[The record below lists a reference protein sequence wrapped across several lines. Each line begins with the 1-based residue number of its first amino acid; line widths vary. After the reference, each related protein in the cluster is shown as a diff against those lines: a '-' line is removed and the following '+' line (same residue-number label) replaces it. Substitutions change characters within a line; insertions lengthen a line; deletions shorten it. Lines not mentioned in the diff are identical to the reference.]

1 MIEVD
6 KMNNQ
11 KIFINAD
18 LVVTIETTPD
28 TVVTFSNGDKM
39 LLKTKALD
47 IIERIVAFRKRY
59 SLPEVK

>member
-1 MIEVD
+1 
-6 KMNNQ
+6 MNNQ